1 MLKVIEHTKIW
12 FTISLS
18 IIILGFGFMVY
29 RASTTGS
36 PLNFGIDFA
45 GGNDIQINI
54 GKSFNNQDIQ
64 KIVNKY
70 VSDGVVNKVDG
81 NKGVEIKSAQMTDAQ
96 QTKVFNDIKAK
107 YNLKEKAPTSTER
120 ISGSVGKELEKKSM
134 YALIVANIFMLLYI
148 GWRFEFKFGAA
159 ALISLLHDVLITL
172 AFYAIFN
179 ETVNSPFIAGMLT
192 IIGYSINDTIVVFDR
207 IRENQRKSRRMSNAE
222 LADVSVTQTMT
233 RSIYTVLTVIIAVTS
248 VHIFVPTIR
257 QFTEPLLVGIIS
269 GCYSSIFIA
278 SPLWVIFKNKS
289 DKKKA
294 LKKVAV
300 SK

>member
-1 MLKVIEHTKIW
+1 MLKIIERTKIW
-12 FTISLS
+12 FAISLS

-29 RASTTGS
+29 RTSTTGA
-36 PLNFGIDFA
+36 PLNFGMDFA

-54 GKSFNNQDIQ
+54 GKAFSKDDVQ

-70 VSDGVVNKVDG
+70 VSDGTVTKIDG
-81 NKGVEIKSAQMTDAQ
+81 NKGVEIKSGQMTDAQ
-96 QTKVFNDIKAK
+96 QTQVFNDVKKK
-107 YNLKEKAPTSTER
+107 YNLKTKAPTSTER
-120 ISGSVGKELEKKSM
+120 ISGSVGKELEKKAM

-172 AFYAIFN
+172 AFYSVFN
-179 ETVNSPFIAGMLT
+179 RPVNSPFIAGMLT

-207 IRENQRKSRRMSNAE
+207 IRENQRKSRRMTNAE
-222 LADVSVTQTMT
+222 LANTSITQTMT
-233 RSIYTVLTVIIAVTS
+233 RSIYTVLTVVIAVTS
-248 VHIFVPTIR
+248 VHIFVPSIR
-257 QFTEPLLVGIIS
+257 EFTEPLLVGIIS

-278 SPLWVIFKNKS
+278 SPLWVIFKNRS

-294 LKKVAV
+294 LRKVAV

>member
-1 MLKVIEHTKIW
+1 
-12 FTISLS
+12 
-18 IIILGFGFMVY
+18 MVY
-29 RASTTGS
+29 RASSTGS

-45 GGNDIQINI
+45 GGNIIDINI
-54 GKSFNNQDIQ
+54 GKSFNKEDIQ

-70 VSDGVVNKVDG
+70 VSDATINKVDG
-81 NKGVEIKSAQMTDAQ
+81 NKGIEIKSGQMTDAQ
-96 QTKVFNDIKAK
+96 QTKVFNDIKQK
-107 YNLKEKAPTSTER
+107 YSLKEKAPSSTER
-120 ISGSVGKELEKKSM
+120 ISGSVGKELEKKAV
-134 YALIVANIFMLLYI
+134 YALIIANVFVLLYI

-159 ALISLLHDVLITL
+159 ALISLVHDVFITL

-179 ETVNSPFIAGMLT
+179 RTVNSEFIAGMLT
-192 IIGYSINDTIVVFDR
+192 IIGYSITDTVVVFDR

-222 LADVSVTQTMT
+222 LANTSITQTIT
-233 RSIYTVLTVIIAVTS
+233 RSIYTVLTVIIAITS
-248 VHIFVPTIR
+248 MHVFVPSIR
-257 QFTEPLLVGIIS
+257 AFTEPLLVGIIS

-294 LKKVAV
+294 LKRVAV